1 MKCVCTPSRYLA
13 GQEPPPLPLCHCER
27 LKYDGWRTSG
37 EPGNE
42 CSTLYRSGE
51 VLGHCKE
58 ANGRW
63 IPFRVYQLTAV
74 ALPGGASTLAETQLI
89 VEQFIRKEAL

>member
-1 MKCVCTPSRYLA
+1 LY
-13 GQEPPPLPLCHCER
+13 
-27 LKYDGWRTSG
+27 SG
-37 EPGNE
+37 
-42 CSTLYRSGE
+42 S
-51 VLGHCKE
+51 VHD
-58 ANGRW
+58 